1 MTDLVTVRNS
11 THILHLVML
20 SVFNLDPFSFYL
32 HLDIAELLILFLIFR
47 DHCVTD
53 PPLS

>member
-1 MTDLVTVRNS
+1 MTDSVTVRNS

-32 HLDIAELLILFLIFR
+32 HLDIADLSLLFFFI
-47 DHCVTD
+47 V
-53 PPLS
+53 